1 MELIERIENI
11 IANPE
16 GKSFES
22 ENINP
27 TFYWAYRTA
36 KSTGNELIDF
46 HDVIWER
53 DIPQIIE
60 NIKEFGITEFT
71 VSSSFSGLIDTI
83 AEFTKLGCTVAG
95 VTSVK
100 ADYKDFSTGE
110 AVMLNAI
117 LMKIN

>member
-16 GKSFES
+16 GRSFES
-22 ENINP
+22 EGIDP
-27 TFYWAYRTA
+27 IFYWAYRTT

-53 DIPQIIE
+53 NIPQIVD
-60 NIKEFGITEFT
+60 NLKEFGIREFT
-71 VSSSFSGLIDTI
+71 ISCNFSGLIDTI
-83 AEFTKLGCTVAG
+83 AEFAKLGCTMLG
-95 VTSVK
+95 VTSIK

-110 AVMLNAI
+110 NAMINAI
-117 LMKIN
+117 IMKIN

>member
-53 DIPQIIE
+53 DIPQIVS
-60 NIKEFGITEFT
+60 NLREFGITEFT
-71 VSSSFSGLIDTI
+71 LSCSFSGLINTI
-83 AEFTKLGCTVAG
+83 AEFAKLGCTIDG
-95 VTSVK
+95 MTSVK

-110 AVMLNAI
+110 AEILNAI
-117 LMKIN
+117 KLKIN